1 MKISLSSTTFRI
13 VFLHVVAITLTAIFM
28 PLVLFWLLSQETKSL
43 HQRSM
48 AEQAAAIAKFL
59 KVSPSGSATLVLP
72 GSLQAQYSRQY
83 GRYFYAIVDREG
95 GLVASS
101 IGAPLFPIGAPGSDG
116 ELDVE
121 IGDSR
126 IEGVSIREN
135 VAGRPF
141 TIQVG
146 EDLSHR
152 DVLTDDIVANF
163 FLRVSWISIPI
174 LLLLLTVDI
183 VIFGRALRPLRRASK
198 EAQEI
203 GPSRTDIRLTTSG
216 IPSDIQPLVKAIN
229 QALDRLDSGF
239 RVQREF
245 TADAAH
251 ELRTPLAILRARL
264 EDVIDP
270 CLRRQLQA
278 DIDLMSRI
286 VGQLLEIAELDSLG
300 GRQME
305 RLDIKSVAKKL
316 VGDMAPLAI
325 RMNRQLAWSGGADP
339 AWINGHPEMLYRAL
353 RNLAENAI
361 RHTPPGTTVE
371 VSVDDEGT
379 VCISDQGPGIA
390 SDERELIFQRFWR
403 RERSRSEG
411 AGLGL
416 SIVRKIVDAHEAE
429 LLIESGP
436 EGGAVFKIRFLS
448 ARPVAQQTASAA

>member
-1 MKISLSSTTFRI
+1 MKISLSSTTSRI
-13 VFLHVVAITLTAIFM
+13 IFLHVVAIVLTAIFM

-48 AEQAAAIAKFL
+48 AEQASAIARYL
-59 KVSPSGSATLVLP
+59 KVSPSGSATLMLP
-72 GSLQAQYSRQY
+72 GSLQAQFSRQY
-83 GRYFYAIVDREG
+83 GRYFYAIIDREG

-101 IGAPLFPIGAPGSDG
+101 IGAPLFPIGVSSGDG

-126 IEGVSIREN
+126 IEGVSIREQI
-135 VAGRPF
+135 AGRPF

-203 GPSRTDIRLTTSG
+203 GPSRTDIRLTTGG
-216 IPSDIQPLVKAIN
+216 IPSDIRPLVEAIN
-229 QALDRLDSGF
+229 QALDRLDNGF

-264 EDVIDP
+264 EEVSDP
-270 CLRRQLQA
+270 RLRRQLQA
-278 DIDLMSRI
+278 DIDLMGRI

-300 GRQME
+300 SGPME
-305 RLDIKSVAKKL
+305 RLDINTLAKKL
-316 VGDMAPLAI
+316 VGDMAPLAV
-325 RMNRQLAWSGGADP
+325 RMNRELAWNGDAGQ
-339 AWINGHPEMLYRAL
+339 AWINGHSEMLYRAL
-353 RNLAENAI
+353 RNLVENAL

-379 VCISDQGPGIA
+379 VRISDQGPGIA
-390 SDERELIFQRFWR
+390 ADERELIFQRFWR

-416 SIVRKIVDAHEAE
+416 SIVRKIVDAHEAK
-429 LLIESGP
+429 LLVENRP
-436 EGGAVFKIRFLS
+436 EGGAVFEIRFS
-448 ARPVAQQTASAA
+448 SHPAAQQAASAA

>member
-1 MKISLSSTTFRI
+1 VKISLSSTTSRI
-13 VFLHVVAITLTAIFM
+13 VFLHVVAIALTAIFM

-48 AEQAAAIAKFL
+48 AEQASAIARYL
-59 KVSPSGSATLVLP
+59 KISPTGSATLALP
-72 GSLQAQYSRQY
+72 GSLQAQFSRQY
-83 GRYFYAIVDREG
+83 GRYFYAIVDQEG

-101 IGAPLFPIGAPGSDG
+101 IGAPLFPIGAPSGDG

-135 VAGRPF
+135 VAGKLF
-141 TIQVG
+141 TVQVG
-146 EDLSHR
+146 EDLGHR

-183 VIFGRALRPLRRASK
+183 VIFGRALRPLRRASR

-203 GPSRTDIRLTTSG
+203 GPSRTDIRLTTRG
-216 IPSDIQPLVKAIN
+216 IPSDIQPLVEAIN

-270 CLRRQLQA
+270 RLRRQLQA

-300 GRQME
+300 GRQKE
-305 RLDIKSVAKKL
+305 RLDIKSLAKKL

-325 RMNRQLAWSGGADP
+325 RMKRQLSWSGGADP

-353 RNLAENAI
+353 RNLVENAI

-379 VCISDQGPGIA
+379 VRISDQGPGIA
-390 SDERELIFQRFWR
+390 SEERELIFQRFWR
-403 RERSRSEG
+403 RERSKSEG

-429 LLIESGP
+429 LLVENGP
-436 EGGAVFKIRFLS
+436 EGGAVFKMRFLS
-448 ARPVAQQTASAA
+448 VRPTAQQTASAA